1 MREKLLSFPKLSQVV
16 CLPFSSIAMSTY
28 PNTLESII
36 GPTLESVLNEL
47 EEIHPP
53 LNPTPD
59 ESMEKIMYRSG
70 QRSVVEWIKNKIEEG

>member
-1 MREKLLSFPKLSQVV
+1 
-16 CLPFSSIAMSTY
+16 MSTY

>member
-1 MREKLLSFPKLSQVV
+1 
-16 CLPFSSIAMSTY
+16 MSTY

-53 LNPTPD
+53 INPTPN
-59 ESMEKIMYRSG
+59 ESMEQIMYRSG
-70 QRSVVEWIKNKIEEG
+70 QRSVVEWIKNKMEDN

>member
-1 MREKLLSFPKLSQVV
+1 
-16 CLPFSSIAMSTY
+16 MSTY

-53 LNPTPD
+53 LTPTPD

-70 QRSVVEWIKNKIEEG
+70 QRSVVEWIKNKIEEGGA

>member
-1 MREKLLSFPKLSQVV
+1 
-16 CLPFSSIAMSTY
+16 MSTY

-36 GPTLESVLNEL
+36 GPTIESVLNEL

-70 QRSVVEWIKNKIEEG
+70 QRSVVEWIKNKLEER